1 MRFLEAAFEIIADSG
16 SALYLEVYTLMREL
30 KTIDEVNFKGRR
42 VLIRFDFNVP
52 VKDGVIQDDERIV
65 QSLPTLNL
73 VLSKGGIP
81 VIMAHFGRP
90 KGEVNSKYSLAP
102 VAKRLGEL
110 IGREVT
116 LLGDVTSEKTYE
128 KIKSAE
134 PGDVIL
140 LENIRF
146 EKGEEKND
154 RELSKTLSRF
164 ANVYINDAFGCAHR
178 NHASTEGVTHFI
190 DDCYAGFLMKKE
202 IDVLS
207 KLKKNADSPFVVIV
221 GGSKVS
227 SKISVLE
234 SFLKIADKIIIAGAM
249 AYTFLK
255 AQGHEV
261 GKSMVEDDYIET
273 ALSFLGKAAELKKK
287 IILPSDHVCADKFDA
302 SAAPVEVSSV
312 DIPADLIGMDV
323 GSKTLADI
331 KKAIGGAKTVFWNG
345 PAGVFEFDN
354 FAKGTNEI
362 ARMITSLKDAKTVV
376 GGGDSVSAVKKS
388 GLSDKIY
395 HISTGGGASL
405 EFLEGRYFE
414 SLTALYAR
422 VNRRKLVAG
431 NWKMNLN
438 KSEGLDLVNHI
449 KENADVQNAEI
460 AVCPQFPLLDCVAQA
475 LNKTQID
482 VYAQNINENDKGAFT
497 GEVSCDVVKSVGV
510 SKTILGH
517 SERREYYGETNSILN
532 KKLKKAFDS
541 GFDVILC
548 VGEDKVR
555 RKLGSWKKFLAFQL
569 SNCLKGIS
577 PADAK
582 EHLTIAYEP
591 IWAIGTGKSA
601 TSGDAE
607 EAISYIRSRLA
618 RIFTDKIAEKIQILY
633 GGSVS
638 PDNVDEILR
647 QKDIDGVLVG
657 GASLSKDKFMK
668 LCDAA
673 ASL

>member
-1 MRFLEAAFEIIADSG
+1 
-16 SALYLEVYTLMREL
+16 MREL

-90 KGEVNSKYSLAP
+90 KGEANPKYSLAP
-102 VAKRLGEL
+102 VAKRLEEL
-110 IGREVT
+110 IGKKVV
-116 LLGDVTSEKTYE
+116 LLGDITSDATYE
-128 KIKSAE
+128 KIKAAE
-134 PGDVIL
+134 VGDVIL

-154 RELSKTLSRF
+154 KELSKALSKF

-202 IDVLS
+202 IDILS
-207 KLKKNADSPFVVIV
+207 KLRKNADAPFVVIV

-234 SFLKIADKIIIAGAM
+234 SFLKIADKIVIAGAM

-255 AQGHEV
+255 AQGHAV
-261 GKSMVEDDYIET
+261 GKSMVEDDYLET
-273 ALSFLGKAAELKKK
+273 ALSFLNRAAELKKK
-287 IILPSDHVCADKFDA
+287 IVLPSDHVCAKEFDA
-302 SAAPVEVSSV
+302 SAEPVAVNSV
-312 DIPADLIGMDV
+312 DIPEDLIGMDI
-323 GSKTLADI
+323 GEKTLADI

-362 ARMITSLKDAKTVV
+362 ARMITSLRDAKTVV
-376 GGGDSVSAVKKS
+376 GGGDSVSAIKKS

-395 HISTGGGASL
+395 HVSTGGGASL
-405 EFLEGRYFE
+405 EFLEGRYFD
-414 SLTALYAR
+414 SLTALYR
-422 VNRRKLVAG
+422 RGNRRKLVAG
-431 NWKMNLN
+431 NWKMNIT
-438 KSEGLDLVNHI
+438 KPEGLEIATYLRD
-449 KENADVQNAEI
+449 KADVQNVEI
-460 AVCPQFPLLDCVAQA
+460 ALCPEFPLLDCVAST
-475 LNKTQID
+475 LSKSQID
-482 VYAQNINENDKGAFT
+482 VYAQNVNENEKGAYT
-497 GEVSCDVVKSVGV
+497 GEVSCEVVKSVGV
-510 SKTILGH
+510 RKTILGH
-517 SERREYYGETNSILN
+517 SERREFFTETNSLLN
-532 KKLKKAFDS
+532 KKLKRAFEY

-548 VGEDKVR
+548 VGEDKLR
-555 RKLGSWKKFLAFQL
+555 RKVGSWKRFLAFQL
-569 SNCLKGIS
+569 TNCLKGIS

-582 EHLTIAYEP
+582 EHLIIAYEP

-601 TSGDAE
+601 TAEDAE
-607 EAISYIRSRLA
+607 EAISYIRG
-618 RIFTDKIAEKIQILY
+618 RIAKIFSERIADNIKILY
-633 GGSVS
+633 GGSVT
-638 PDNVDEILR
+638 PENANEIMT
-647 QKDIDGVLVG
+647 QNDIDGVLVG
-657 GASLSKDKFMK
+657 GASLNKEKFSKI
-668 LCDAA
+668 CEVAA
-673 ASL
+673 AL